1 MATRSVIPQSSSL
14 GIWSFRRCS
23 VCESFGHSSGNGFFH
38 PIHQLNLLEAI
49 LHEWI
54 DSTWSKRKWDKID
67 GLPNNQTKCMGSV
80 KELHR
85 TRKKSVHTTLLKVG
99 KESHFG
105 TLEQPLYYYTISYYP
120 VLFISLPYLLP
131 SMCFLSVQ
139 IAQWYPA
146 PCVGCFAAPGIS
158 AVLLLAIPRH
168 PLVLEE
174 LRCQRHLWSLWS
186 NENWNASNVSW
197 YFMIFFMIFP
207 HVQEWKITF
216 WRLCRPSIGS
226 PHKVMAQDAEEN
238 KTKLMKH
245 ESMSNEWMIQ
255 LPLKRVWLDH
265 KFYSRAIGRV
275 KPFPFI

>member
-23 VCESFGHSSGNGFFH
+23 VCESFGHSSGNGIFH

-49 LHEWI
+49 LHE
-54 DSTWSKRKWDKID
+54 
-67 GLPNNQTKCMGSV
+67 NNQTKCMGSV
-80 KELHR
+80 TELHR
-85 TRKKSVHTTLLKVG
+85 TRKNSVHTTLLKVG

-105 TLEQPLYYYTISYYP
+105 TLEQPLYNIIFSSIVHFFAIFASIHVFFVT
-120 VLFISLPYLLP
+120 
-131 SMCFLSVQ
+131 VQ
-139 IAQWYPA
+139 MAQWYPMILKPLGPA

-158 AVLLLAIPRH
+158 AALLLAIPRH
-168 PLVLEE
+168 PLVVLEE
-174 LRCQRHLWSLWS
+174 QCTRCQRHLWS

-197 YFMIFFMIFP
+197 YSWSFMIFP
-207 HVQEWKITF
+207 HVQEWTITF

-238 KTKLMKH
+238 NTKLMKH
-245 ESMSNEWMIQ
+245 ESMNDEWMIK
-255 LPLKRVWLDH
+255 LPLKRLWLDH
-265 KFYSRAIGRV
+265 KFYPRAIGKV